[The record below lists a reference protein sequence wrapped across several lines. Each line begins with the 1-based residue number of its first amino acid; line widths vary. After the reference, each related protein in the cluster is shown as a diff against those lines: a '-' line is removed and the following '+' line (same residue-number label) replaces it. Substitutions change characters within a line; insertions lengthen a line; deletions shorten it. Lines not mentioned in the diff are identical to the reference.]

1 MPRGPIAVLREQPL
15 LRLFYLGQTVSLIGA
30 WMQQVAQSWVV
41 ATLTA
46 STAAVATV
54 SFVGSLPIL
63 ALSMP
68 GGVIA
73 DRHDRRRILILT
85 QLGFSAV
92 AFLFA
97 YLAATGQISLPW
109 LYALAILMSTVL
121 AFDLPALQAFIPEL
135 VPPERIPEAIALNQ
149 TLMHGTRLVGPALAG
164 ALMAAT
170 SPAMAFVANGV
181 SYFAVVASLLAI
193 KVPPRPVHERRSGKG
208 GLREAFAYVRSQR
221 TVRALIGF
229 TALGTTFVF
238 PLFIVFGVL
247 FIKDV
252 LGGSERD
259 FGIFMSC
266 SGAGARTGAL
276 LLLRVPAELRGRLIL
291 VATVSVATMIFI
303 TSFST
308 AVWVAAIFQ
317 IVLTLSLALGMGL
330 SSTIVQVLVPS
341 RLRGRVMGL
350 NGLAF
355 TGLMPTAA
363 LILGAIGE
371 QIGLR
376 MVMRVAAVAYA
387 VLAIPWL
394 ASAGLWSRTAHHPPA
409 PAPETA
415 LPSAHG

>member
-1 MPRGPIAVLREQPL
+1 VQRGPIAVLRELPL
-15 LRLFYLGQTVSLIGA
+15 LRVFFLGQTISLIGA

-54 SFVGSLPIL
+54 SFVGSIPIL
-63 ALSMP
+63 ALSMT
-68 GGVIA
+68 GGVVA
-73 DRHDRRRILILT
+73 DRHDRRRILIVT

-97 YLAATGQISLPW
+97 FLAFTGQLSLPW

-121 AFDLPALQAFIPEL
+121 AFDLPAMQAFIPEL
-135 VPPERIPEAIALNQ
+135 VPPERIPDAIALNQ

-181 SYFAVVASLLAI
+181 SYFAVVVSLMVI
-193 KVPPRPVHERRSGKG
+193 EVPPRPAHERKAGKG
-208 GLREAFAYVRSQR
+208 GLREALAYVRAQP

-229 TALGTTFVF
+229 TALSTAFVF
-238 PLFIVFGVL
+238 PLFIVFGAL

-252 LGGSERD
+252 LGGREGD

-266 SGAGARTGAL
+266 SGAGAMTGAL
-276 LLLRVPAELRGRLIL
+276 TLLRVRAEQRGRLIL
-291 VATVSVATMIFI
+291 CATAIASALLFVQ
-303 TSFST
+303 SFSRGV
-308 AVWVAAIFQ
+308 ALAAAIQ
-317 IVLTLSLALGMGL
+317 VLLTFSIALGMGL
-330 SSTIVQVLVPS
+330 SSTIVQVVVLP
-341 RLRGRVMGL
+341 RMRGRVMGL

-355 TGLMPTAA
+355 TGIMPSAA
-363 LILGAIGE
+363 LLLGALGE
-371 QIGLR
+371 HIGLR
-376 MVMRVAAVAYA
+376 MVLRVCAVAYA
-387 VLAIPWL
+387 LLALPWL
-394 ASAGLWSRTAHHPPA
+394 ASAGLWRRTAHQP
-409 PAPETA
+409 PETA